1 MNSEALIGLLV
12 VLFAI
17 AATLLYSRKRI
28 QSRRGYVPR
37 QLAEI
42 TRLKRALGMAVE
54 DGSRI
59 HIALGNGGLT
69 TPTGAATLSALDSL
83 EALGMVNATSDH
95 PPLSTSGDGAAALL
109 SKDVLHHVSY
119 ETNTRDLYDP
129 DDGTLTG
136 ISPFS
141 YAVGNLDMMRDA
153 EMQTHLFIGN
163 FGMEAGL
170 LADRAEETGN
180 YSLAASDSLTAQ
192 SVFYAS
198 SRDVL
203 IGEELFAL
211 PAYLANRPA
220 YLVSLQV
227 QDLLRVMIC
236 LTLLTGAVL
245 KLLGLL

>member
-1 MNSEALIGLLV
+1 MTSEALIGLLV
-12 VLFAI
+12 VLFAL
-17 AATLLYSRKRI
+17 AAMVLYSRKRT
-28 QSRRGYVPR
+28 QSRRVFALRKLP
-37 QLAEI
+37 EI

-54 DGSRI
+54 DGSRV
-59 HIALGNGGLT
+59 HIALGNAGLT
-69 TPTGAATLSALDSL
+69 TPTGSATLSALDTL

-95 PPLSTSGDGAAALL
+95 PPLATSGDGATALL

-129 DDGTLTG
+129 DDGALTG

-141 YAVGNLDMMRDA
+141 YATGTLDMMRDP
-153 EMQTHLFIGN
+153 EIRTHLFIGN

-170 LADRAEETGN
+170 LADRAEENGS

-192 SVFYAS
+192 SVFFAA

-211 PAYLANRPA
+211 PAYLANRPVYQA
-220 YLVSLQV
+220 SLKV
-227 QDLLRVMIC
+227 QDLLRVLVC
-236 LTLLTGAVL
+236 LALLTGAAL
-245 KLLGLL
+245 KLLGML